1 LGVFNPSSCNIHKP
15 KQEQDLNKKGSLL
28 AEGRTSEIFAW
39 GTDQVLK
46 LYREGWSPKSAP
58 YEYSQA
64 LASQK
69 TGYRVPKVGELV
81 EIEGRQGITYQRI
94 EGRTMLQ
101 EMVKKPW
108 KLRLFGR
115 QQALLHAEMH
125 KHSATDLPLVNDRL
139 AQKIQ
144 NINHLDQAVKSEI
157 LKRLATLP
165 QDDKLLHGDFHPGNI
180 MLTADG
186 PVIIDWIDAA
196 LGHPLAD
203 LARTLVLFRVGEPPE
218 NLHIRLADKFFMR
231 PYLPIYFQHSP
242 YSPEDLEAW
251 MLPVAAARLEE
262 NISHEIKPLIRMVH
276 QLLAT

>member
-1 LGVFNPSSCNIHKP
+1 
-15 KQEQDLNKKGSLL
+15 LNKKGPLL
-28 AEGRTSEIFAW
+28 AEGRTSEIFSW

-46 LYREGWSPKSAP
+46 LYREGWSPKSAE
-58 YEYSQA
+58 YEYRQA

-81 EIEGRQGITYQRI
+81 EIEGRHGIIYQRV

-101 EMVKKPW
+101 EMIKKPW
-108 KLRLFGR
+108 KLRHFGR

-125 KHSATDLPLVNDRL
+125 KLSATDLPLVNERLARKIQNTTHLDQTVKSEVLDRL
-139 AQKIQ
+139 A
-144 NINHLDQAVKSEI
+144 N
-157 LKRLATLP
+157 LP

-203 LARTLVLFRVGEPPE
+203 LARTLMLFRVGEPPE
-218 NLHIRLADKFFMR
+218 NLHIGLADKFFMH
-231 PYLPIYFQHSP
+231 PYLPTYFQHSL
-242 YSPEDLEAW
+242 YAPEDLEAW

-262 NISHEIKPLIRMVH
+262 NISHEIKPLISIVR
-276 QLLAT
+276 QLL